1 MSELAE
7 AGATTGTCH
16 GRTVL
21 WEPPVNGAQSARL
34 RDFLAWVGQHRGIP
48 LADYR
53 EALTWSVADVS
64 TFWDAVREYFD
75 VLGSGFSTPALAV
88 DRMPGAIWH
97 PQARLN
103 YAENV
108 LRQAAD
114 PAAVDTTAIVE
125 LSEDGSTREISWGSL
140 SERVASLAAGLRRL
154 GVRNGDAVAAV
165 LPNIPEAIIGL
176 LAAASIGA
184 VWCICSPDLGVGA
197 TLDRLGQLDPVVLI
211 GLPGYEFNGR
221 WFDTTAR
228 LDSIETGLPTLRSTI
243 VVAAQY
249 SSAQRDDSRVPF
261 HDLLADRASAEFAQ
275 VPFDHPLWVLF
286 TWAPPAPPRASS
298 TATAE

>member
-1 MSELAE
+1 M
-7 AGATTGTCH
+7 
-16 GRTVL
+16 
-21 WEPPVNGAQSARL
+21 
-34 RDFLAWVGQHRGIP
+34 
-48 LADYR
+48 
-53 EALTWSVADVS
+53 
-64 TFWDAVREYFD
+64 
-75 VLGSGFSTPALAV
+75 
-88 DRMPGAIWH
+88 
-97 PQARLN
+97 
-103 YAENV
+103 
-108 LRQAAD
+108 
-114 PAAVDTTAIVE
+114 
-125 LSEDGSTREISWGSL
+125 
-140 SERVASLAAGLRRL
+140 
-154 GVRNGDAVAAV
+154 
-165 LPNIPEAIIGL
+165 
-176 LAAASIGA
+176 
-184 VWCICSPDLGVGA
+184 WCICSPDLGVGA